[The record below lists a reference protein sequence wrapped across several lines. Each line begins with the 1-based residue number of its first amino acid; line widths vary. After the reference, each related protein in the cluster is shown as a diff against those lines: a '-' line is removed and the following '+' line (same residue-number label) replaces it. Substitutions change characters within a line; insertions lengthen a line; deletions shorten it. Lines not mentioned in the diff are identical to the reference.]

1 MNMVQWLS
9 IAAGGAV
16 GAMSRFGVTQL
27 VQSLLGKGFPYGTM
41 TANITGSLLMG
52 LLYVLFLERLAG
64 NEELRLALT
73 TGFLGAFTTF
83 STFSVET
90 LILFET
96 GMTTRAMINI
106 LATVTLCLLAAW
118 LGMKLGRML

>member
-1 MNMVQWLS
+1 MIQWLA
-9 IAAGGAV
+9 IAAGGAA
-16 GAMSRFGVTQL
+16 GAMSRFGVTNV
-27 VQSLLGKGFPYGTM
+27 VQSILGKGFPYGTM
-41 TANITGSLLMG
+41 TANIAGSLLMG

-90 LILFET
+90 LLLFE
-96 GMTTRAMINI
+96 GGELIKAASNVVI
-106 LATVTLCLLAAW
+106 TVIVCLFAAW
-118 LGMKLGRML
+118 LGMKLGRLL